1 VRNRRKKGR
10 DTLAKEGKWCIIA
23 FWDKVITSLTSTSA
37 DITDVL
43 RKIKKKG
50 L

>member
-1 VRNRRKKGR
+1 
-10 DTLAKEGKWCIIA
+10 
-23 FWDKVITSLTSTSA
+23 VITPLTDASA

-50 L
+50 LQPFGVI